1 MNLRFIVIVMLATLC
16 SCGSMNFKMSNNN
29 NKVVAHRG
37 AWKQNN
43 LPENSIASLKHAIEL
58 QCAGSE
64 FDVRMTSDSI
74 LVINHD
80 PHYNGLLIEDSKYED
95 LIKFKLSNGEKLPTL
110 KEYLIAGITNNTT
123 TGLVCEIKP
132 SKDKDRGKFIARK
145 VVGLVKD
152 LKTTPYIAFYISFDY
167 DILREITK
175 ISKTKTQYLNGS
187 KSPDKVKA
195 DGISGIDYYL
205 KVYRDHPE
213 WIKRSKEIGVL
224 LNAWTANTPE
234 DLDWLLENNFDF
246 ITTNEPELLLKKVRL
261 LKTRNY

>member
-1 MNLRFIVIVMLATLC
+1 MNLRFIVIIMLATLC

-132 SKDKDRGKFIARK
+132 SKDEDRGKFIAKK

-152 LKTTPYIAFYISFDY
+152 LKATPFIAFYISFDY
-167 DILREITK
+167 DILKEITK
-175 ISKTKTQYLNGS
+175 ISQTKTQYLNGN
-187 KSPDKVKA
+187 KSPDEVKA

-205 KVYRDHPE
+205 KVYRDRPE

-246 ITTNEPELLLKKVRL
+246 ITTNEPELLIKMIYKKI
-261 LKTRNY
+261 

>member
-1 MNLRFIVIVMLATLC
+1 
-16 SCGSMNFKMSNNN
+16 MSNNN

-132 SKDKDRGKFIARK
+132 SKDEDRGKFIAKK

-152 LKTTPYIAFYISFDY
+152 LKATPFIAFYISFDY
-167 DILREITK
+167 DILKEITK
-175 ISKTKTQYLNGS
+175 ISQTKTQYLNGN
-187 KSPDKVKA
+187 KSPDEVKA

-205 KVYRDHPE
+205 KVYRDRPE

-246 ITTNEPELLLKKVRL
+246 ITTNEPELLIKMIYKKI
-261 LKTRNY
+261 